1 MSGSGKAFNTLPA
14 SGFAYWV
21 RLAECINDNPVEER
35 DRFFMAMLE
44 PLPIEKGKEFNPD
57 ARQRAIL
64 EEAATVGHAMAKTML
79 FGAEPRFSGANMWP
93 DAHWN
98 WVVIINPT
106 QEAEHYSQ
114 LDERLHYYCGAIYMT
129 PVMVP

>member
-44 PLPIEKGKEFNPD
+44 PLPALPTSADALPIPIPADPLPVPALPLGAPGAAPEPVDVCSCFFLQPTEK
-57 ARQRAIL
+57 
-64 EEAATVGHAMAKTML
+64 
-79 FGAEPRFSGANMWP
+79 SGAAS
-93 DAHWN
+93 DATRRSLKN
-98 WVVIINPT
+98 VICFMR
-106 QEAEHYSQ
+106 AE
-114 LDERLHYYCGAIYMT
+114 
-129 PVMVP
+129 